1 MTIEIKTATLDPVR
15 NTFSHIERRF
25 GDKPATRYQEATYD
39 LAPTVNF
46 HYKPTWDQDRE
57 LNDPR
62 RTAIVMKD
70 WYALKDPR
78 QFYYGSYV
86 QQRAKMQETAEGNFK
101 FFESRDL
108 ADLISDEVKDKLI
121 RLFVPLRHVEAAANL
136 NNVYGTAHGSGTAI
150 TQALLYEGMD
160 RFGTAQ
166 YISRIGLI
174 FDGNTGTKLAEAK
187 KYWMEDK
194 VWQSLRSYMEKTLVT
209 QDWFELFIAQDIV
222 LDTLINDLYYNQLDQ
237 WLRDNGARDVSMLT
251 EFMKERAKESE
262 RWSNAVLKVVIAEST
277 TNAAQIKSWISN
289 WRIKAQEAL
298 APLAEELLN
307 DQALADAFSVL
318 EKRLSKSGLGS

>member
-1 MTIEIKTATLDPVR
+1 
-15 NTFSHIERRF
+15 
-25 GDKPATRYQEATYD
+25 
-39 LAPTVNF
+39 
-46 HYKPTWDQDRE
+46 
-57 LNDPR
+57 
-62 RTAIVMKD
+62 
-70 WYALKDPR
+70 
-78 QFYYGSYV
+78 
-86 QQRAKMQETAEGNFK
+86 
-101 FFESRDL
+101 
-108 ADLISDEVKDKLI
+108 
-121 RLFVPLRHVEAAANL
+121 
-136 NNVYGTAHGSGTAI
+136 
-150 TQALLYEGMD
+150 
-160 RFGTAQ
+160 
-166 YISRIGLI
+166 
-174 FDGNTGTKLAEAK
+174 
-187 KYWMEDK
+187 
-194 VWQSLRSYMEKTLVT
+194 MEKTLVT